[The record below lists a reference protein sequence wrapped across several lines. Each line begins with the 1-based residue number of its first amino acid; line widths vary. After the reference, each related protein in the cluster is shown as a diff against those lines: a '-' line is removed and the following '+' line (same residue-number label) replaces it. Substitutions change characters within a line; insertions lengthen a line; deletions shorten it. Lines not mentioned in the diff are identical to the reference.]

1 MVRTA
6 FGFICGEI
14 KEMNL
19 RTIILLLIAIVIA
32 ALAVLNWN
40 TLVTPTTVS
49 LGVTDIEAPLGAIML
64 GLTILL
70 CVFFLAYVLS
80 MHGSVLMETRRHSK
94 EMTNQRELADKAEM
108 SRFTELRGFLETQQ
122 RQSQDLFNARMD
134 AMEARIAVRSQEAE
148 NSTAAF
154 MGQLEDQLRKRG
166 GSNDGGGS
174 SSSSASSSFNID
186 SPISRS

>member
-6 FGFICGEI
+6 FGLICGEI

-40 TLVTPTTVS
+40 TLITPTTVS

-166 GSNDGGGS
+166 GSNDGGAS
-174 SSSSASSSFNID
+174 SSSSSFNID
-186 SPISRS
+186 PPISRS

>member
-1 MVRTA
+1 
-6 FGFICGEI
+6 
-14 KEMNL
+14 
-19 RTIILLLIAIVIA
+19 
-32 ALAVLNWN
+32 
-40 TLVTPTTVS
+40 
-49 LGVTDIEAPLGAIML
+49 ML

-134 AMEARIAVRSQEAE
+134 MEARIAVRSQEAE

-154 MGQLEDQLRKRG
+154 MGPARRPTGKRG
-166 GSNDGGGS
+166 GSNDGGS
-174 SSSSASSSFNID
+174 SSSSSFNID